1 MWNLMHTPG
10 GAQARSLLLAA
21 LLIATATDLHRRRI
35 PNLLTLLTALVA
47 VVLHG
52 IYGGLG
58 DAGASL
64 LSLLGWFGL
73 GFGYY
78 RTVAGKEIGAG
89 DIKLVMATA
98 ACIGF
103 FPAAYVTCV
112 SLALLILWL
121 FLRWIVQGTAR
132 ANFTGL
138 FRWIYVSAMP
148 GVDKVHFR
156 PVGMVDR
163 TPHAPFMLLSALLC
177 YQLYQAGY
185 LGR

>member
-1 MWNLMHTPG
+1 MLNLIHTPG
-10 GAQARSLLLAA
+10 WTPVRWLLLAT

-35 PNLLTLLTALVA
+35 PNLLTLLTALAA

-52 IYGGLG
+52 IYGGLA

-73 GFGYY
+73 GFCYY
-78 RTVAGKEIGAG
+78 RTLAGKEIGAG

-112 SLALLILWL
+112 SLGLLILWL

-148 GVDKVHFR
+148 GVEKVHFR

-163 TPHAPFMLLSALLC
+163 TPHAPFMLISALLC
-177 YQLYQAGY
+177 YLLTTTGQC
-185 LGR
+185 